1 MQIETSVP
9 IEVID
14 IIQALVILFLA
25 ADVIV
30 RRVFRVRA
38 AKPVIAELRTVAQT
52 WAGGA
57 APAEPP
63 S

>member
-25 ADVIV
+25 ADLIV
-30 RRVFRVRA
+30 RRAFRVRA
-38 AKPVIAELRTVAQT
+38 PKVEIVEMATVTGSWGSGAPP
-52 WAGGA
+52 AGTA
-57 APAEPP
+57 R
-63 S
+63 

>member
-9 IEVID
+9 IEIID

-25 ADVIV
+25 ADLIV
-30 RRVFRVRA
+30 RRVFRVRG
-38 AKPVIAELRTVAQT
+38 AKPIIPELATVTQT

-57 APAEPP
+57 PPAQPT
-63 S
+63 

>member
-1 MQIETSVP
+1 M
-9 IEVID
+9 D
-14 IIQALVILFLA
+14 ITALPRLIWEFVVYLFLA
-25 ADVIV
+25 ADLIV

-38 AKPVIAELRTVAQT
+38 AKPVISELATVTQT

-57 APAEPP
+57 PPAEP

>member
-9 IEVID
+9 IEIID

-25 ADVIV
+25 ADLIV

-38 AKPVIAELRTVAQT
+38 AKPVISELATVART
-52 WAGGA
+52 WAGGVP
-57 APAEPP
+57 PAEPR
-63 S
+63 